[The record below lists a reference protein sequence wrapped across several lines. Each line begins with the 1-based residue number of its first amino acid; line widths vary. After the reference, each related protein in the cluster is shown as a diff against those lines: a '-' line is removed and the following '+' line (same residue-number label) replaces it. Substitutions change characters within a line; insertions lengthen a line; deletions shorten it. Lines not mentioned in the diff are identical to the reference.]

1 MLGTLLDLTL
11 CKISLSVSLSAVI
24 IIFNKLVNV
33 RVSLSSA
40 SCYSKLI
47 KPEEGILETSDLK
60 PTEKEVARQSASE
73 IWLDGLVR
81 LSP

>member
-11 CKISLSVSLSAVI
+11 CKISLYPLSAVI

-47 KPEEGILETSDLK
+47 KPEEGVLETSDLK